1 MTTTAVAVKMG
12 KIDFYSLLRG
22 KNASLGNSILNHSG
36 HITKI
41 LIDFSEILLVKGI
54 IEIWKSI
61 LASNSNWFKVSGIF
75 KKWQFDADMG
85 GGGGGGQILH
95 FYR

>member
-1 MTTTAVAVKMG
+1 MILMKEYVSMTTTAVAVKMG

-41 LIDFSEILLVKGI
+41 LIDFFEIFTSERYHRNMKINI
-54 IEIWKSI
+54 S
-61 LASNSNWFKVSGIF
+61 F
-75 KKWQFDADMG
+75 
-85 GGGGGGQILH
+85 
-95 FYR
+95 

>member
-1 MTTTAVAVKMG
+1 MILMKEYVSMTTTAVKMG

-41 LIDFSEILLVKGI
+41 LIDFFEIFTSERYHRNMKINI
-54 IEIWKSI
+54 S
-61 LASNSNWFKVSGIF
+61 F
-75 KKWQFDADMG
+75 
-85 GGGGGGQILH
+85 
-95 FYR
+95 